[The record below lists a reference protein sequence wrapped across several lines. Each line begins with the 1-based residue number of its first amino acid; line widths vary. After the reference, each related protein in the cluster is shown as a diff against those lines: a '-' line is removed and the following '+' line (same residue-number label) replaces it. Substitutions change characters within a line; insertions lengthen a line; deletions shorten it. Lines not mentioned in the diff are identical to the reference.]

1 MVQISMIKILL
12 EPSTGLATS
21 NINAVSFEEDLPSV
35 TRHQPSDQM
44 VSRQAEGGTQNCSGV
59 DFWLKFRE

>member
-1 MVQISMIKILL
+1 MIKILL

-35 TRHQPSDQM
+35 PRHQAVRSD
-44 VSRQAEGGTQNCSGV
+44 GLNTSGV
-59 DFWLKFRE
+59 LGDKIVAEWTFG

>member
-1 MVQISMIKILL
+1 MVQLSMIKILL

-35 TRHQPSDQM
+35 TRIQVSGIRSD
-44 VSRQAEGGTQNCSGV
+44 GLKTSGV
-59 DFWLKFRE
+59 GHKIVAEWTFG

>member
-1 MVQISMIKILL
+1 MIKILL

-35 TRHQPSDQM
+35 TRTRHQASDQV
-44 VSRQAEGGTQNCSGV
+44 VSTQAEGGTQNCSGV

>member
-1 MVQISMIKILL
+1 MIKILL

-35 TRHQPSDQM
+35 TRHQTVRSD
-44 VSRQAEGGTQNCSGV
+44 GLKTSGV
-59 DFWLKFRE
+59 GHKIVAEWTFG